1 MKRVHLVFVLLVV
14 FSSSCAERQHQIDSL
29 TRATPPAGPGYY
41 ADASGWDEAPLNED
55 GSAWSEA
62 PPVPREH
69 DTLAPLGMPDPK
81 PKPYIEAY
89 TDKKSYLPGE
99 TVHFHVSTNAE
110 TYSIEIRKEQWK
122 QTVIAKVTD
131 LPGAFY
137 ETPPYEDRPWATGA
151 NWPVSYSWVV
161 PAEWE
166 NGNYLA
172 LLRTSSGEYAYAY
185 HPFIVRTRVRGSR
198 SKVAFVMNYNT
209 RQAYNRW
216 GGKSLY
222 FTRVPDDKHK
232 GVEVTFL
239 RPFEASGGRGN
250 NYWGQWEVSSQLI
263 ADGFDPEFITEREI
277 YSDPTILRAYH
288 VLVFA
293 GHHEYIS
300 RRTYDALEAHHHRG
314 GHLAFFSGNDIW
326 WQVRFEDNVNR
337 MVGYRSYALRE
348 DPMMGVDDAHVT
360 TLWKE
365 KPLNRPAEAL
375 QGVSYV
381 LYSYCFE
388 REDFIVQDAN
398 HFIFEGTGL
407 RSGDAFGYKTASG
420 ETDEIG
426 PSSPPIMDSV
436 LVGRRDRVREGYES
450 YVQVDHV
457 GATAVYYEDTPE
469 YGFPDGRGGQ
479 VFSAGTHHG
488 WGDGLGGWSPGYQK
502 VRRATRNIIQHM
514 LDSPPPPAC
523 LQDLA
528 VLASHWLGE
537 CESPDRCEYADI
549 DMNGTVD
556 VRDLAYFATDWS
568 SN

>member
-1 MKRVHLVFVLLVV
+1 MKRVCLVFVLPVIL
-14 FSSSCAERQHQIDSL
+14 SPGCAQRQNQIDVTTS
-29 TRATPPAGPGYY
+29 ATPMANPRYY
-41 ADASGWDEAPLNED
+41 ADSSGWDQAPLDED
-55 GSAWSEA
+55 GSAWSDA
-62 PPVPREH
+62 PPILQGR
-69 DTLAPLGMPDPK
+69 DALAPMGMPNPK

-99 TVHFHVSTNAE
+99 TIHFHVSTNAE
-110 TYSIEIRKEQWK
+110 TYSIEIRKEQW
-122 QTVIAKVTD
+122 QRVMIAKVAG
-131 LPGAFY
+131 LPGGFH
-137 ETPPYEDRPWATGA
+137 ETPPYEQRPWAEGA
-151 NWPVSYSWVV
+151 GWPVGYSWVV

-172 LLRTSSGEYAYAY
+172 LLRTTSGEYTYTY
-185 HPFIVRTRVRGSR
+185 HPFIVRTRSPSSR

-209 RQAYNRW
+209 RNAYNRW

-222 FTRVPDDKHK
+222 FTRVPDDGHK

-239 RPFEASGGRGN
+239 RPFEASSGRGN

-263 ADGFDPEFITEREI
+263 ADGFDPEFITEWDI
-277 YSDPTILRAYH
+277 CSNPAILRAYH

-300 RRTYDALEAHHHRG
+300 RRTYDALEAHHRRG

-326 WQVRFEDNVNR
+326 WQVRFEDNGNR

-348 DPMMGVDDAHVT
+348 DPMRGVDDARVT

-365 KPLNRPAEAL
+365 KPLDRPAEAL

-388 REDFIVQDAN
+388 REDFIVQDCN
-398 HFIFEGTGL
+398 HFMFEGTGL
-407 RSGDAFGYKTASG
+407 GNGDAFGYKTASG
-420 ETDEIG
+420 ENDDIG
-426 PSSPPIMDSV
+426 PSSPPIMDVV
-436 LVGRRDRVREGYES
+436 LAGHRQQVLSNYES

-457 GATAVYYEDTPE
+457 DAAAVYYEDSPE
-469 YGFPDGRGGQ
+469 YGFQDGRGGQ

-488 WGDGLGGWSPGYQK
+488 WGDGLGAWSPGYET

-514 LDSPPPPAC
+514 VDSPPPPAC
-523 LQDLA
+523 SQDLA
-528 VLASHWLGE
+528 TLTSHWLGE
-537 CESPDRCEYADI
+537 CESPQWCQYADI

-556 VRDLAYFATDWS
+556 LRDLAHLAEDWS